1 MFNDW
6 FGSTY
11 AFNYKGLD
19 YFTVFDPIYYL
30 NNYSDIR
37 TMYGDSHMQAF
48 EHFVNYGMAEGRVAS
63 ARFDVNSYRN
73 RHPDLRWKF
82 GKNLSAYYLHYITN
96 GMAEGRIAIGA
107 TPLVP
112 VTAYAGIDYKDVYD
126 FATYMTYNPD
136 LNAIYNNDD
145 IGALWHFINYG
156 MVEGRI
162 AKTTFSAKSYRL
174 ANADLRTAFGSDMI
188 KYYLH
193 YKNYGKLEG
202 RIAIGDYLG
211 GVNSINNTSYAAVYS
226 FDYFEKNNS
235 DIQKAFGLNDTAALQ
250 HFINYGMAEGRI
262 ASADFNVYNYKNR
275 YADLRTAF
283 GNDLKKYYIHYM
295 YYGMLEGR
303 SGN

>member
-1 MFNDW
+1 
-6 FGSTY
+6 
-11 AFNYKGLD
+11 
-19 YFTVFDPIYYL
+19 
-30 NNYSDIR
+30 
-37 TMYGDSHMQAF
+37 
-48 EHFVNYGMAEGRVAS
+48 
-63 ARFDVNSYRN
+63 
-73 RHPDLRWKF
+73 
-82 GKNLSAYYLHYITN
+82 
-96 GMAEGRIAIGA
+96 
-107 TPLVP
+107 
-112 VTAYAGIDYKDVYD
+112 
-126 FATYMTYNPD
+126 
-136 LNAIYNNDD
+136 
-145 IGALWHFINYG
+145 
-156 MVEGRI
+156 
-162 AKTTFSAKSYRL
+162 
-174 ANADLRTAFGSDMI
+174 MI

-193 YKNYGKLEG
+193 YINYGKLEG